1 MIDDPTTSVSP
12 SAGALVPQPVHAPR
26 LMPVTPLTHQPP
38 ELVQMLERAIDAA
51 LDLADDVADDIAAA
65 TGFGPPRD
73 R

>member
-1 MIDDPTTSVSP
+1 MLDDPTTPVSP

-26 LMPVTPLTHQPP
+26 LLPAAHEPP

-51 LDLADDVADDIAAA
+51 LDLADEVADDIAAA
-65 TGFGPPRD
+65 TGFGPPRG